1 MMIYSSIDKSVLK
14 ITCPKDF
21 ISSTNRVS
29 ICKIKKSF
37 KKRCFSNGLVGL
49 FEMHFHIAYTGET
62 PSADASPARQ
72 SEMGVSKSRV
82 LTTMI
87 SK

>member
-1 MMIYSSIDKSVLK
+1 MAWI
-14 ITCPKDF
+14 
-21 ISSTNRVS
+21 
-29 ICKIKKSF
+29 
-37 KKRCFSNGLVGL
+37 GL
-49 FEMHFHIAYTGET
+49 FEMHFHFAYTGET